1 MKKILISVLALSF
14 SILFFNL
21 VNAFFSL
28 GSSFDL
34 YSEIYSPSEILKGKL
49 SFDLINE
56 PSDSYLTAEINGK
69 KYSLNIY
76 DFLSSLKANFTCSPE
91 ACEDIYS
98 VSQGPLR
105 DITLQGSIDNYIGFK
120 ISEQSLGITQ
130 VIDPGLIL
138 NLMPAETFSS
148 YCGEVPVEV
157 DILDDGIVDWAY
169 INPGNYC
176 SNYVYSSCYTPSTD
190 SIIMDYNDVYCQKI
204 SINPT
209 SKLLV
214 GADVIKMV
222 DKPSKNLSLFV
233 YDINSDIQSDSCTLN
248 SYGISKDIFTKHE
261 CEVNFTIKSKD
272 DYYLCIQTENNDE
285 YRLRSE
291 QKEAICGYSHV
302 PNAYSLPIADFA
314 VYARIAEISSFT
326 GIKINSTEFSAQNPS
341 KNLVS
346 YINDYLSDKYN
357 NDCGS
362 GKECIIPIKIKSK
375 KKVNIPQPPVVDE
388 LMQIKIRHGLTK
400 IIDSFYKLKKEPF
413 KISLPFQTFDLEK
426 LNIQAPKDLG
436 QYAIKMSIGY
446 NYIAPLNGS
455 ASEGRKFSV
464 ASLPK
469 IEELNPKNVF
479 VSFKTPFIV
488 NASSPL
494 NISRYEWDFGDGIKE
509 NSSVPL
515 IEHTYRDIGNYTI
528 TITVVDIEN
537 NNRTKDFPISVRTSR
552 DMVEHTLKSKK
563 DSISEFSL
571 KLMSTPEFEREI
583 ISNLYNID
591 DMTDDLNSIEKSFNS
606 KISNGNI
613 SDSDLYL
620 IKGNLDILKIPID
633 IKTSLELK
641 KTSYTVP
648 SKNIRPEI
656 LSNIGAGK
664 SGSEDSLKEA
674 ILSWQASNLDIKI
687 EGRTKKAFF
696 DDFSAEDL
704 FTVLNIELNPL
715 SSLNNVYFAAALPK
729 GVDFSSVK
737 FEKSYGQIDAG
748 DAVGIKFDSLNS
760 KEIITFAMPG
770 NQEILMDV
778 FASTDF
784 SSLEEAKLT
793 NCGDTLCDSGES
805 YRNCPEDCKRTAT
818 AFTLIALFV
827 LGGAVGVFLIWKF
840 YASVYDLMLRKKLFK
855 TREEY
860 LNVLIYIS
868 NRLRSGKSSD
878 DIRET
883 LNKAGWN
890 KNQLDFVMRKSLKS
904 YKKVK
909 KHD

>member
-1 MKKILISVLALSF
+1 MSALIILSAV
-14 SILFFNL
+14 LFFNL

-28 GSSFDL
+28 ESNFDL
-34 YSEIYSPSEILKGKL
+34 YSEIYAPLEILKGKL
-49 SFDLINE
+49 SFGLINE
-56 PSDSYLTAEINGK
+56 PGDSYLTAEINGK
-69 KYSLNIY
+69 KYPINIY
-76 DFLSSLKANFTCSPE
+76 NFLSSSNANFTCSPKT
-91 ACEDIYS
+91 CEDVYS
-98 VSQGPLR
+98 VSGGPLR

-120 ISEQSLGITQ
+120 ISEQSSGITQ
-130 VIDPGLIL
+130 AVDPGIIFSI
-138 NLMPAETFSS
+138 MPNENFGS

-157 DILDDGIVDWAY
+157 DILNDGIVDWAY

-176 SNYVYSSCYTPSTD
+176 SNYIYSSCYTPSTD
-190 SIIMDYNDVYCQKI
+190 SIIMDYNDVYCQKTE
-204 SINPT
+204 INPT

-233 YDINSDIQSDSCTLN
+233 YDINSDLQSDSCTLN
-248 SYGISKDIFTKHE
+248 SYDISKDIFEKHE
-261 CEVNFTIKSKD
+261 CEVSFTVKSKD
-272 DYYLCIQTENNDE
+272 DYYLCIRTENNDE

-291 QKEAICGYSHV
+291 QNEAICGYAHV

-314 VYARIAEISSFT
+314 VYARIAEISPFT
-326 GIKINSTEFSAQNPS
+326 GVKINSTEFSAQNPS

-346 YINDYLSDKYN
+346 YINDYLSDRYN

-362 GKECIIPIKIKSK
+362 GKECIIPIKIKSQ
-375 KKVNIPQPPVVDE
+375 KKVTIPQPPVVDE

-400 IIDSFYKLKKEPF
+400 IIDSFYKLKKESF
-413 KISLPFQTFDLEK
+413 KISMLSQTFDIEK
-426 LNIQAPKDLG
+426 LNIQAPKDFG
-436 QYAIKMSIGY
+436 QYALKMSIGY
-446 NYIAPLNGS
+446 NYIAPSNGS
-455 ASEGRKFSV
+455 ASGGKKFSV

-469 IEELNPKNVF
+469 IEDLNPKNVF
-479 VSFKTPFIV
+479 VSFKTPFLL
-488 NASSPL
+488 NASSPI

-509 NSSVPL
+509 NSSIKL
-515 IEHTYRDIGNYTI
+515 IEHTYENIGNYTI

-537 NNRTKDFPISVRTSR
+537 NNRTKDFQISVKTSR

-571 KLMSTPEFEREI
+571 KLMSIPEFEREI
-583 ISNLYNID
+583 ISNLYNIE

-620 IKGNLDILKIPID
+620 IKGNLDLLKIPID

-641 KTSYTVP
+641 KTSYVVP
-648 SKNIRPEI
+648 SKNIMPEI

-664 SGSEDSLKEA
+664 SSSEDSLKEA

-687 EGRTKKAFF
+687 EGRTKKVSF
-696 DDFSAEDL
+696 DDLSTEDL
-704 FTVLNIELNPL
+704 FTVLNIEINPL
-715 SSLNNVYFAAALPK
+715 SSLNNVYLAAALPK

-737 FEKSYGQIDAG
+737 FEKPYGQIDAG
-748 DAVGIKFDSLNS
+748 NAVGIKFDSLNS

-770 NQEILMDV
+770 NQEILMDI

-784 SSLEEAKLT
+784 SSLEEVKLT
-793 NCGDTLCDSGES
+793 NCGNNLCDGGES
-805 YRNCPEDCKRTAT
+805 YKNCPEDCKRTAT
-818 AFTLIALFV
+818 AFTLIALFI
-827 LGGAVGVFLIWKF
+827 LGGAVGIFLIWKF
-840 YASVYDLMLRKKLFK
+840 YASVYDLMLRKRLFK

-909 KHD
+909 KHNSKVL